1 MAGKRIFIFFLFL
14 AWGAVKAQHTL
25 PNLKTL
31 KQFVHPI
38 LGLPSSSRKFPS
50 DYHTQTPPL
59 NSIFRHI
66 DENIHLAHSNW
77 PDDCR
82 RKEGNVLH
90 YYYDDDD
97 DDDDVSGASNSTH
110 STLDQKLSTTLKS
123 KCFYHLPSTLSS
135 CLFLAV
141 VLLCELGNKEKIE
154 GRGGGARM

>member
-1 MAGKRIFIFFLFL
+1 MPGKWISFSFLFL

-66 DENIHLAHSNW
+66 GENIHLMHSNW
-77 PDDCR
+77 PDWGR
-82 RKEGNVLH
+82 RLREKGRECF
-90 YYYDDDD
+90 
-97 DDDDVSGASNSTH
+97 
-110 STLDQKLSTTLKS
+110 KL
-123 KCFYHLPSTLSS
+123 
-135 CLFLAV
+135 
-141 VLLCELGNKEKIE
+141 LL
-154 GRGGGARM
+154 